1 MENSKFQY
9 YLRVFR
15 QASFGKFFKVVNTAH
30 ERSGKS
36 RAYCLFDILR
46 CMKRYQAGYND
57 YVIFE
62 WWDMT
67 HEQRNT
73 YMTRFRSKNFI
84 MFMNDHSYSHYF
96 DNKNEF
102 NEKFKDFVGREFL
115 DLETATDQEIIDFF
129 ESREKTFAKMK
140 DLSCGIGCEKLE
152 KKDFKDGQEFCDY
165 LKEKGFATIEDVV
178 ENHPDIAAIYPYS
191 TNCFRVI
198 TLVDA
203 DGVPHA
209 IYAVFKMGI
218 NGRVVDNYGL
228 HGPIDLETGEFLYPA
243 HSGDTTADISYTEHP
258 YSHTP
263 LIGMVLPYWKEVIKM
278 AEDAALV
285 IPQMRYVGWDIA
297 VTPTG
302 PAIIEGNNYCAH
314 DFWQLPGQT
323 PGGIGIMPTI
333 EKIIPEF
340 KYKK

>member
-1 MENSKFQY
+1 MSESANTDVPPGRAASATVSVSGLATSRGFAAGPVFIYSKNSA
-9 YLRVFR
+9 LTVP
-15 QASFGKFFKVVNTAH
+15 
-30 ERSGKS
+30 E
-36 RAYCLFDILR
+36 
-46 CMKRYQAGYND
+46 
-57 YVIFE
+57 YVLPE
-62 WWDMT
+62 SDV
-67 HEQRNT
+67 ESEVG
-73 YMTRFRSKNFI
+73 RFRSALAETRRQI
-84 MFMNDHSYSHYF
+84 EELSA
-96 DNKNEF
+96 
-102 NEKFKDFVGREFL
+102 KFKSDADGITADVLANHLLLLDDPMVVSAVERRIRDEHLNAEAAIRRTTDDFR
-115 DLETATDQEIIDFF
+115 AM
-129 ESREKTFAKMK
+129 FAKMK

-152 KKDFKDGQEFCDY
+152 TKDFESPDAFCDY
-165 LKEKGFATIEDVV
+165 IKEKGFATIEDVV
-178 ENHPDIAAIYPYS
+178 ENHPDIAAIYPFS

-198 TLVDA
+198 TLIDA
-203 DGVPHA
+203 QGVPHA

-228 HGPIDLETGEFLYPA
+228 HGPIDLETGEFMFPA
-243 HSGDTTADISYTEHP
+243 HSGDTTADIQYTEHP

-263 LIGMVLPYWKEVIKM
+263 LISMVLPYWREVLKM

-297 VTPTG
+297 VTPSG

-340 KYKK
+340 KYK